1 MGCQIRP
8 EQAEAVV
15 CAGGG
20 EDLSGKKIL
29 FTSNLGSMKK
39 SIALIYGGNSEEAGI
54 SIKSGQNVAGCI
66 CREKYDVY
74 EVLLRGVNWKV
85 LNPAGEPVEESVA
98 LECLANPSG
107 VGVEVDKSDFS
118 FQWNGRKVKFDMA
131 FIMIHG
137 TPGENGLLQGY
148 LEMMGVPYNTCSAYV
163 SAITFDKHSCKRFI
177 EHAGIKM
184 AKDVFIRRGSSYN
197 AAEIV
202 EQLGLPVFVKPTNG
216 GSSFGI
222 TKVKKLED
230 LVPAIELVFR
240 EYDSVII
247 EESIVGR
254 ELTNGIYP
262 KGDKLVKLPVTEIV
276 TTREFFDYEAKYLG
290 ESQEICPAHIPDD
303 LTRRIQDT
311 TEQIYRYM
319 GCSGLVRMDYIVKGE
334 DIYFLETNTVPGM
347 TAMSL
352 VPAQVRA
359 AGISME
365 EFVNTLIDNIR

>member
-1 MGCQIRP
+1 MR
-8 EQAEAVV
+8 
-15 CAGGG
+15 
-20 EDLSGKKIL
+20 
-29 FTSNLGSMKK
+29 K
-39 SIALIYGGNSEEAGI
+39 SIALIYGGNSEEAEI
-54 SIKSGQNVAGCI
+54 SIQSGKNVAGCI
-66 CREKYDVY
+66 CRERYDVY
-74 EVLLRGVNWKV
+74 EVLLRGVNWRV
-85 LNPAGEPVEESVA
+85 LNPDGGAVDMDEA
-98 LECLANPSG
+98 LGSLKDPQNS
-107 VGVEVDKSDFS
+107 GVEVDKTDFS
-118 FQWNGRKVKFDMA
+118 FEWNGRRVKFDMA

-177 EHAGIKM
+177 DHAGIKM
-184 AKDVFIRRGSSYN
+184 AKDVFIRRGSSYC
-197 AAEIV
+197 AEEIV
-202 EQLGLPVFVKPTNG
+202 AQLGLPVFVKPTNG

-222 TKVKKLED
+222 TKVKKVED

-262 KGDKLVKLPVTEIV
+262 KGDELVKLPVTEIV

-290 ESQEICPAHIPDD
+290 ESQEICPANIPDD

-319 GCSGLVRMDYIVKGE
+319 GCSGLVRMDYIVQGD

-359 AGISME
+359 AGISMD
-365 EFVNTLIDNIR
+365 EFINTLIDNIR